1 MSDDAQG
8 AFEVGLA
15 ALRRKERTRAELAD
29 LLARRGFDAGE
40 VESALARLVDAA
52 ELDDERFANRF
63 AEDKRE
69 LGGWGA
75 ERIREALA
83 ARRVPEALID
93 AALEGDSQAAQL
105 ERARRL
111 LARRAPPLAD
121 DSDRARALG
130 FLTRRGYGYEVAY
143 EAVRAAARELAR
155 PPA

>member
-1 MSDDAQG
+1 VSKDAQG

-15 ALRRKERTRAELAD
+15 ALRRKERTGAELAE
-29 LLARRGFDAGE
+29 LLERRGYDAGE
-40 VESALARLVDAA
+40 VDAALARLTEAGVV
-52 ELDDERFANRF
+52 DDERFANRF

-93 AALEGDSQAAQL
+93 AALEEDSQAAQL

-111 LARRAPPLAD
+111 LARRAQPLVD

-143 EAVRAAARELAR
+143 EAVRAAARELAP